1 VVDAPPAR
9 GELSVTLRSRVELA
23 HVPAPDFGAP
33 EGPPAVGADELVRLC
48 DVLVQRAGT
57 DWVVVHADREHAAN
71 VVFLT
76 GCDPRFEEA
85 ALVLG
90 RDGRRVLLVGNE
102 GVAYARTAP
111 LGCDVVLAQSFS
123 LMGQDRTVTP
133 RLDAVLR
140 EVGLGDG
147 ASVGIVGW
155 KHLEPNE
162 VDDPS
167 RPAFVPAMLVDA
179 IERATGGPAR
189 DVTHVLMHPATG
201 LRAVNSADRIAA
213 FEWAAARSGEAV
225 RRIVAGTRPGMT
237 ELEAAGLMGYE
248 GEPLSAHVM
257 LATGRGAIVGL
268 RSPSAKPIEEGDA
281 ATTAIGYW
289 GGLSCRAGLVARAAD
304 DAGFVE
310 RVVAPYFGAI
320 ATWYA
325 SVRLGVTGGE
335 VHERVTRA
343 FDGAGFGSMLNP
355 GHQLSIEEWLHTA
368 IRPGSTDPI
377 TSGNAYQVDIIPS
390 PLAPGEALNC
400 EDTVAIADAALRA
413 ELAERHPDV
422 WARIVARQAFLRETL
437 GLDVADEVLPLSA
450 TPAHLAPFWLDPDM
464 ACVVRA

>member
-1 VVDAPPAR
+1 MAA
-9 GELSVTLRSRVELA
+9 GTRVELA
-23 HVPAPDFGAP
+23 HVPAPSFGAP
-33 EGPPAVGADELVRLC
+33 ARPPAVGADELGRLC
-48 DVLVQRAGT
+48 DETLRRAGT

-71 VVFLT
+71 LVFLT
-76 GCDPRFEEA
+76 GFDPRFEEA

-90 RDGRRVLLVGNE
+90 PGGARTLLVGNE
-102 GVAYARTAP
+102 GVSYARIAP
-111 LGCDVVLAQSFS
+111 LACDVVLAQSFS
-123 LMGQDRTVTP
+123 LMGQDRTVAP
-133 RLDAVLR
+133 RLDEVLR
-140 EVGLGDG
+140 SLGLAAG
-147 ASVGIVGW
+147 ASVGLVGW
-155 KHLEPNE
+155 KHLEPTE

-179 IERATGGPAR
+179 IARATERAPI
-189 DVTHVLMHPATG
+189 DVTAVLMHPATG
-201 LRAVNSADRIAA
+201 LRAINSADRIAA
-213 FEWAAARSGEAV
+213 FEWAAVRSGEAV

-257 LATGRGAIVGL
+257 LATGRDAIVGL
-268 RSPSAKPIEEGDA
+268 RSPSAKPIERGDA

-289 GGLSCRAGLVARAAD
+289 GGLSCRAGLVAHAAD

-325 SVRLGVTGGE
+325 SVRLGVVGGE

-355 GHQLSIEEWLHTA
+355 GHQVSIEEWLHTA
-368 IRPGSTDPI
+368 IRPGSVDVI
-377 TSGNAYQVDIIPS
+377 ASGNAYQVDIIPS

-400 EDTVAIADAALRA
+400 EDTVAIADASLRA

-422 WARIVARQAFLRETL
+422 WDRIVARQAFLRDAL

-450 TPAHLAPFWLDPDM
+450 TPAHLAPFWLDPDI